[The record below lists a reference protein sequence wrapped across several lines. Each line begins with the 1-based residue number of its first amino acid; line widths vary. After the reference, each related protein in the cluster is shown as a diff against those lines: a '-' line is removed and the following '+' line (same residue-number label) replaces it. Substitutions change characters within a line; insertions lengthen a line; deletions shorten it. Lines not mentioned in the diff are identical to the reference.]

1 MHFIGQ
7 QCNVYI
13 YTSNFRHNQRC
24 RQWPS
29 SISITRNR
37 SSEGKGFSLSALF
50 WCEVQ
55 IIYAVQ
61 HDNMLGLYRIVLFC
75 LKYCCNRVKVCM
87 YILIYTYQWLLELKI
102 IVMGVFRGLINENK
116 TWADWHSLLW
126 TTLCLWLALT
136 YCHNI
141 SLHIQNWGQALLGPC
156 IVKGKGAVA

>member
-1 MHFIGQ
+1 MYISIHPISDTIRDAGSDHLLSLSQGTDLLKEKDFHFL
-7 QCNVYI
+7 
-13 YTSNFRHNQRC
+13 
-24 RQWPS
+24 PS
-29 SISITRNR
+29 SDV
-37 SSEGKGFSLSALF
+37 KYKLSMLF
-50 WCEVQ
+50 
-55 IIYAVQ
+55 
-61 HDNMLGLYRIVLFC
+61 NMTTCWVCIVLYCIVLFC

-141 SLHIQNWGQALLGPC
+141 CLHIQNWGQALLGPC

>member
-1 MHFIGQ
+1 MLAVTTFYLYHKEAIFWRKRIFTFCPLLMWSTNYLCCSTWQ
-7 QCNVYI
+7 HV
-13 YTSNFRHNQRC
+13 
-24 RQWPS
+24 
-29 SISITRNR
+29 
-37 SSEGKGFSLSALF
+37 GF
-50 WCEVQ
+50 V
-55 IIYAVQ
+55 
-61 HDNMLGLYRIVLFC
+61 LYCIVLFC

-156 IVKGKGAVA
+156 IAKGKGAVA